1 MFRIAMILNVIIIE
15 KIECPF
21 SIIVIIPWLK
31 DLVKDLCNMQ
41 LKTKAGGHSEVYN
54 FKQKHIRYKKIA
66 LVLFKESVK

>member
-21 SIIVIIPWLK
+21 SIIVIIPWLY
-31 DLVKDLCNMQ
+31 LVKDLFNMQ
-41 LKTKAGGHSEVYN
+41 LTTKAGGHSEVYN